1 MQFFIE
7 AELLGQK
14 VQLEGEVN
22 TPQQAVDI
30 LRELLGYDRQTRPG
44 PTVAANVVTLAAST
58 EPSGPVSVLGMK
70 VVSDPAVPADV
81 VVLVPSIDDV
91 ATAVKGIVAKLGSS
105 QGVPKATAL
114 LQEFGAARAK
124 DVAEEKRAAFIAK
137 AAQVTA

>member
-1 MQFFIE
+1 MRFFIE
-7 AELLGQK
+7 AGLLGQK
-14 VQLEGEVN
+14 VQLEGDIN
-22 TPQQAVDI
+22 SPQEAIDI
-30 LRELLGYDRQTRPG
+30 LRELLGYDRQTRPE

-81 VVLVPSIDDV
+81 IVIHPSIDDV